1 MIVDQ
6 RDHNTGCL
14 AFTLFTSVSSH
25 QALSLLK
32 LLGLYPKQVI
42 PEEGLFYFIGGLGWH
57 SEKNTDFQRKSKKE
71 YICICI
77 ADSLC
82 CIAEITQHCKATAL
96 Q

>member
-71 YICICI
+71 DICICI
-77 ADSLC
+77 ADSLLYSRNY
-82 CIAEITQHCKATAL
+82 TTL
-96 Q
+96 